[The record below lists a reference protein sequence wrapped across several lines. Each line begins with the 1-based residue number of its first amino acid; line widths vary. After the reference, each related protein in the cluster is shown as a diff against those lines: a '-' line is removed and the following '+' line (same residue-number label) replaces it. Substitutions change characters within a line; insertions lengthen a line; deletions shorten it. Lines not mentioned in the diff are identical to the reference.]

1 MIEYGDGYLLE
12 DSEELTDEMR
22 ARIMTPKYV
31 KRAQKVLDR
40 LHAVRDSLIDYTG
53 QTAYSS
59 LLKPCPFCG
68 GEPYVQIHD
77 LSYGVETRVVCRKCH
92 VSTSHDYKGGRTTC
106 LLNGEDIPELLA
118 IEKAINTWN
127 RRNDA

>member
-1 MIEYGDGYLLE
+1 MSKTIELPDGTPHTFT
-12 DSEELTDEMR
+12 DEELERGEAMM
-22 ARIMTPKYV
+22 ARLREV
-31 KRAQKVLDR
+31 EAALVD
-40 LHAVRDSLIDYTG
+40 DTG

-92 VSTSHDYKGGRTTC
+92 VSTSHDYEGGRTTC
-106 LLNGEDIPELLA
+106 LLNGEDITELLA